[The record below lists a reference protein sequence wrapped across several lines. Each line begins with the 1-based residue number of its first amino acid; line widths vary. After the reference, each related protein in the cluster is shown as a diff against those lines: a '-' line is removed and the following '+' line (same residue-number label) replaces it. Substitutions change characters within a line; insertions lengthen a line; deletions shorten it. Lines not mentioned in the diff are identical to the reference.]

1 VTGNFTAV
9 EPNLVICVTPS
20 GATGARRIC
29 TDVCPP
35 GHDCKKPLGD
45 GIWTEG
51 TNSSVRVEVFDNDK
65 QGKITPLAAFTESNP
80 TQCTAAQPC
89 KVDDADD
96 QGAGTLVSFVFVPG
110 NACEFPPAV
119 SGPMQPTGGPAA
131 TYTASTLTLG
141 SAHTT
146 KPSSDKVQPTN
157 DTKVYDTGL
166 VDVQTAM
173 SYMPEG
179 GQNKNPGNGI
189 AIHADK
195 SIQNPRF
202 VQFFY
207 EQITDGPPQA
217 IAFANKVNA
226 ATTQA
231 CLFSGGQI
239 YSQQYPAACFTTT
252 ADAKKP
258 DWVPDTSVGE
268 SPVASS
274 KGDITITAPAA
285 PGKPSYQQEAITVP
299 SQYTSGSLPI
309 TIRMGSGTAS
319 GSFQVF
325 AGTSVAPGAQPIYS
339 VDDLKP
345 NGNYKLQAV
354 SFSESKNRQLV
365 LRATGAGSA
374 GSQNTF
380 TYSAA
385 VDDTQNPYAAASPE
399 YPGHIIVDSNGD
411 GTTMTDEPHFGTYNT
426 LAAQK
431 GFTQVV
437 FQGRTFV
444 LSNGQVLACVDWTRQ
459 HNVSQNDWSGTYTG
473 VRVTTFNPPLTKL
486 PQPFPMVLDE
496 YNLPDAVGQS
506 MLDTGESY
514 LPPAPQ

>member
-1 VTGNFTAV
+1 
-9 EPNLVICVTPS
+9 
-20 GATGARRIC
+20 
-29 TDVCPP
+29 
-35 GHDCKKPLGD
+35 
-45 GIWTEG
+45 
-51 TNSSVRVEVFDNDK
+51 
-65 QGKITPLAAFTESNP
+65 
-80 TQCTAAQPC
+80 
-89 KVDDADD
+89 
-96 QGAGTLVSFVFVPG
+96 
-110 NACEFPPAV
+110 
-119 SGPMQPTGGPAA
+119 
-131 TYTASTLTLG
+131 
-141 SAHTT
+141 
-146 KPSSDKVQPTN
+146 
-157 DTKVYDTGL
+157 
-166 VDVQTAM
+166 
-173 SYMPEG
+173 
-179 GQNKNPGNGI
+179 
-189 AIHADK
+189 
-195 SIQNPRF
+195 
-202 VQFFY
+202 
-207 EQITDGPPQA
+207 
-217 IAFANKVNA
+217 
-226 ATTQA
+226 
-231 CLFSGGQI
+231 
-239 YSQQYPAACFTTT
+239 
-252 ADAKKP
+252 
-258 DWVPDTSVGE
+258 
-268 SPVASS
+268 
-274 KGDITITAPAA
+274 
-285 PGKPSYQQEAITVP
+285 
-299 SQYTSGSLPI
+299 
-309 TIRMGSGTAS
+309 MGSGTAS

-459 HNVSQNDWSGTYTG
+459 YNVSQNDWSGTYTG

-514 LPPAPQ
+514 LPPAPQQQGARPRRPQFRSQVPSKIALQAVEQPPRSQVLRSPLLGIWLFNFPGKSAFVAY